1 MVARSGGP
9 TKDARDGVV
18 DKELLGAFRSQN
30 PKHVE
35 ERARYFKPVPGLANQ
50 RIQCKECAGGTKFF
64 DGLGELFGHCK
75 SIQDANK
82 GGRRSSQH
90 GAMAV
95 FIAIDLLK
103 CRDATQSAVSRATL
117 HCVRPASASAQSSRQ
132 QQHPH
137 NVVTFSHRLAWPPM
151 VISTGFC
158 YHEPDRTDMRAKA
171 ASAED
176 VFLLYNN
183 RGEFTGAVLAV
194 FKSSLDGYRAAR
206 EWEREEDAETKKE
219 LVIFDDIMK
228 IEKQLRLPTVK
239 KNQLRKRLLETEVVT
254 LKDIDRMEEE
264 EREAKRRREGEEA
277 REAERRRAEEEERV
291 RKRKREEEEEEAERK
306 REREDE
312 EAARKR
318 KREEEEEAAARA
330 RECNVCFDEM
340 EDGKRAVL
348 SCGHAKTCYGCAIHL
363 WDTTRQCP
371 ECRAT
376 IEAEPRVVYL

>member
-1 MVARSGGP
+1 MTLFSLSCRSRPPGLGGQISTSFEVGHFMP

-95 FIAIDLLK
+95 YIAIDILK

-117 HCVRPASASAQSSRQ
+117 HCVRPASASASAQSSRQ

-176 VFLLYNN
+176 VFLLYQPRRIYR
-183 RGEFTGAVLAV
+183 RG
-194 FKSSLDGYRAAR
+194 AR
-206 EWEREEDAETKKE
+206 GFQKFA
-219 LVIFDDIMK
+219 
-228 IEKQLRLPTVK
+228 
-239 KNQLRKRLLETEVVT
+239 
-254 LKDIDRMEEE
+254 
-264 EREAKRRREGEEA
+264 RR
-277 REAERRRAEEEERV
+277 
-291 RKRKREEEEEEAERK
+291 
-306 REREDE
+306 
-312 EAARKR
+312 
-318 KREEEEEAAARA
+318 
-330 RECNVCFDEM
+330 
-340 EDGKRAVL
+340 L
-348 SCGHAKTCYGCAIHL
+348 SCSA
-363 WDTTRQCP
+363 
-371 ECRAT
+371 
-376 IEAEPRVVYL
+376 